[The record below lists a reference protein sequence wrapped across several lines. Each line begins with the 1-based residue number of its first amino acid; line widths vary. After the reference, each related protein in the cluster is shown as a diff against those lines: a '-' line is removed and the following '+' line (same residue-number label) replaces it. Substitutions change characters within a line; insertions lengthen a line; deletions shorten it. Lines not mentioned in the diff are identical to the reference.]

1 MGHSKELTKC
11 KQDAIAVLQQYLGFF
26 FPPRYSSI
34 DGRWHYFKVEAFST
48 ATLPQCV
55 AVSELHTGVVKGWGT
70 WCVKVGHRY
79 NVQLAQ
85 VHRVCLINIKL
96 YKITLS
102 SELWQDDRTNAPMTV
117 SFNLFLSNCYHQT
130 THFSQM
136 EEQTIKQKKAAEIK
150 GKMAHDSTREAY
162 LICQGQG
169 MTKAEEHYE

>member
-117 SFNLFLSNCYHQT
+117 SFNLFLSNCFLLHQT

-136 EEQTIKQKKAAEIK
+136 EEQTIKQKKQ
-150 GKMAHDSTREAY
+150 RR
-162 LICQGQG
+162 
-169 MTKAEEHYE
+169 